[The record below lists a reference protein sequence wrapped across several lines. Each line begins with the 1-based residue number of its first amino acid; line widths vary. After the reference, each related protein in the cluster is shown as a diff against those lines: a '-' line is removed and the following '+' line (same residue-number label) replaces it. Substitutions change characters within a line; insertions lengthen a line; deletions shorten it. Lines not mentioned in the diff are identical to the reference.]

1 MFWLKKSRITMLLLC
16 LFFMTQTVS
25 ALDVVWEN
33 TQLELS
39 TDKARYAPG
48 NTVTFTAVGDLP
60 SGKEVYVRYR
70 HNNTFIE
77 KHTITSKT
85 WTWTP
90 PKTDYMGYMV
100 DLYYMEWD
108 GVIGTEHIIGCLLYT
123 SPSPRD

>member
-1 MFWLKKSRITMLLLC
+1 MFWLKKSRISMLLLC

-25 ALDVVWEN
+25 ALDVKWEN

-39 TDKARYAPG
+39 TDKACYAPG
-48 NTVTFTAVGDLP
+48 NTVTFTAVGNLP

-90 PKTDYMGYMV
+90 PQPTIWAIW
-100 DLYYMEWD
+100 LTCTIWN
-108 GVIGTEHIIGCLLYT
+108 GTGLSAQSI
-123 SPSPRD
+123 S